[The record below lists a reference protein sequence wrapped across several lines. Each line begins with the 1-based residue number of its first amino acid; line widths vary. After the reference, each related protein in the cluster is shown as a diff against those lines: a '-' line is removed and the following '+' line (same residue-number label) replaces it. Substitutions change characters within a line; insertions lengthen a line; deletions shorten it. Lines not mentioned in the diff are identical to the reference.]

1 MSDLIFRNYELNSF
15 PVKETHVV
23 LLVKKK
29 TNQSKTMQ
37 NELSLTLER

>member
-23 LLVKKK
+23 LLVKK
-29 TNQSKTMQ
+29 QQHPKTMQ